1 MAIEVLQ
8 LYVVRITVVL
18 AAIVS
23 VIYYFRVFV
32 RTFGFLKK
40 THPSTVVKWIITV
53 FSLALTLIVA
63 AWWWLALTF
72 AF

>member
-18 AAIVS
+18 AAIAFA
-23 VIYYFRVFV
+23 IYYLRVLM

-72 AF
+72 VF